1 MNKTLKFNT
10 LTIHARQKPEET
22 SGAVMPPIFQTSTYA
37 QEAPGVNKGHEYA
50 RVTNPTRTAL
60 EDLLAGLEDATDC
73 AAFASGLAAMDA
85 LLKML
90 RPGDE
95 VISTNDL
102 YGGSYR
108 LFTQVFEPYG
118 IKFHFIN
125 LSDTAE
131 LMAHINDNTKM
142 VWIETPTNPLLS
154 IIDIRSITDITRR
167 RDIISVVDNTFASPY
182 LQQPLKLG
190 ADVVIH
196 STTKYLGGHSDI
208 IGGAICTSHR
218 DVIDNMRFQTKASG
232 AIPGP
237 MDCYLTLRGI
247 KTLAVRM
254 QRSCENARDIA
265 HFLRNHP
272 DVAKVFYPGFE
283 DHPGHEIAQQQMRDF
298 GGMVSFSLKNDDVE
312 TAKKFMSNTSVF
324 TLAESLGGVES
335 LISHPVS
342 MTHGSIPVE
351 VRRKSGLQD
360 SLIRLSVGIEDI
372 DDLKTDLDNAFKAI

>member
-73 AAFASGLAAMDA
+73 AAFASGIAAMDA
-85 LLKML
+85 ILKML

-108 LFTQVFEPYG
+108 MFTQVFEPYG

-125 LSDTAE
+125 LGDTDE
-131 LMAHINDNTKM
+131 LLAHINDNTKM

-190 ADVVIH
+190 ADAVIH

-237 MDCYLTLRGI
+237 MDCYLALRGI

-272 DVAKVFYPGFE
+272 DVANVFYPGFE
-283 DHPGHEIAQQQMRDF
+283 DHPGHDIARQQMRDF
-298 GGMVSFSLKNDDVE
+298 GGMVSFSLKKDDVE

-351 VRRKSGLQD
+351 VRRRSGLQD

-372 DDLKTDLDNAFKAI
+372 DDLKADLDNAFKSI